1 MKSHFN
7 AFAETAAAGPEV
19 GQTIKYYCGTLVF
32 VPAKMEMHFKGF
44 SFSCLE
50 SWLWCVDDS
59 DVDIG
64 IDITNSEL
72 FCMQK
77 KEEF

>member
-44 SFSCLE
+44 SFSY
-50 SWLWCVDDS
+50 SGNWSRWVDG
-59 DVDIG
+59 VDIDT
-64 IDITNSEL
+64 I
-72 FCMQK
+72 Q
-77 KEEF
+77 